1 MARCSR
7 VTGEGAKCSGMSY
20 SSAICSQPVS
30 SQRSASALLTRAM
43 AADGLSRDAVLD
55 KLVQDR

>member
-1 MARCSR
+1 MCHPHR
-7 VTGEGAKCSGMSY
+7 VGAPPTAPTY
-20 SSAICSQPVS
+20 
-30 SQRSASALLTRAM
+30 RSACAVVEELWAGESPQVAGQALRM